1 MKWKVN
7 VLSQCVVYILFSL
20 FLFESGS
27 SGERITKYDLETPSD
42 EYIQLL
48 QKRKSTRNFT
58 TRPITS
64 QQLSYLL
71 YAANALM
78 PNGSRTAPSARA
90 VYPIDIYVFIQNV
103 TGFEKGIYF
112 YNPRYH
118 YLQKVKTGD
127 FISVLAAACNHQPAV
142 SKAAVVISLI
152 YVASR
157 FKQRYGERGVHFA
170 ALEAGHISQNFLL
183 AATKLNL
190 GALPVGG
197 FDNGKILSIL
207 GLSIQ
212 KKATLYLN
220 LAGSIQ

>member
-1 MKWKVN
+1 MRWKVN
-7 VLSQCVVYILFSL
+7 VLYKYGVYLFFSL
-20 FLFESGS
+20 FLLETGS
-27 SGERITKYDLETPSD
+27 SAVRINKYDLETPSD
-42 EYIQLL
+42 DYIHLL

-58 TRPITS
+58 AAPLTT

-127 FISVLAAACNHQPAV
+127 FVSVLAAACNHQPAV

-157 FKQRYGERGVHFA
+157 FRQRYGERGVHFA

-183 AATKLNL
+183 AAAKLNL

-207 GLSIQ
+207 GLSSQ
-212 KKATLYLN
+212 KKAALYLN
-220 LAGSIQ
+220 LAGNIQ